1 MSVLFEFELGKGF
14 HFSSAF
20 GERFNV
26 PVSGERVYLPEILG
40 DGFIQE
46 VRLRN
51 GLALCLHNYIL
62 KENLI
67 LRRQG
72 TGSSEMLTI
81 KFDCRRLPVKLNAEP
96 NEPLFNGSKGCEVE
110 FGTGNF
116 FTELNIPPGQAIV
129 FLVIGTSRSTL
140 LDLLGLGPNWPS
152 MEQMLKDNKS
162 FVLHEGMTLDME
174 RTLIQIGQ
182 VNQTTPLSSLHYQT
196 KALELIHQLF
206 TKLLTRPEIV
216 PVALHQEDA
225 DKIYAIRATI
235 VHDLSVT
242 PVLTDLAAKAGMS
255 LTKMKLLFHQIFG
268 KSIYNYYQSE
278 RMDEAAQLL
287 NHLTVS
293 EAGYKV
299 GFTNLSHFTRLFE
312 KHNQIKPKRY
322 KDTLKNKLVSN
333 PE

>member
-1 MSVLFEFELGKGF
+1 MSVTFEFELGKDF

-20 GERFNV
+20 GDRFNM
-26 PVSGERVYLPEILG
+26 PVSDERVYLPETLG
-40 DGFIQE
+40 VGFIQE
-46 VRLRN
+46 VRLPN

-67 LRRQG
+67 LKRHG

-96 NEPLFNGSKGCEVE
+96 NEPLFNESKGCEVE

-116 FTELNIPPGQAIV
+116 FTELSIPPGQAIV
-129 FLVIGTSRSTL
+129 FLVIGISRSIL
-140 LDLLGLGPNWPS
+140 LDLLRLGPDCSS

-162 FVLHEGMTLDME
+162 FVIHEGMTLDME
-174 RTLIQIGQ
+174 RTLIQVGQ
-182 VNQTTPLSSLHYQT
+182 INQSTPLASLLYQT
-196 KALELIHQLF
+196 KAQELIHQLF
-206 TKLLTRPEIV
+206 TKLLTRPEAIS
-216 PVALHQEDA
+216 VALHQEDA
-225 DKIYAIRATI
+225 DKIYEIRAWI
-235 VHDLSVT
+235 VHNLSVT
-242 PVLTDLAAKAGMS
+242 PVLSDLATKAGMS

-312 KHNQIKPKRY
+312 KHNHIKPKRY
-322 KDTLKNKLVSN
+322 KDTLKTN
-333 PE
+333 